1 MDHVVRVAAFWQQLV
16 AARLAGVAL
25 AFSTFGTPDGCDALL
40 AALRARPGAVSVA
53 RAWRL
58 LLEHRAR
65 ATVEAS
71 LVRALGGAGGA
82 GAPSGGGARSCG
94 VGLVAVAGVAAAGVA
109 YASMADAVSDIV
121 SSMSALS
128 SIP

>member
-1 MDHVVRVAAFWQQLV
+1 MDHVVRVAAFRQQLV

-58 LLEHRAR
+58 FLEHRAR
-65 ATVEAS
+65 ATPSRGVARAGARRCWRS
-71 LVRALGGAGGA
+71 GRALRRGRAQ
-82 GAPSGGGARSCG
+82 
-94 VGLVAVAGVAAAGVA
+94 L
-109 YASMADAVSDIV
+109 
-121 SSMSALS
+121 
-128 SIP
+128 